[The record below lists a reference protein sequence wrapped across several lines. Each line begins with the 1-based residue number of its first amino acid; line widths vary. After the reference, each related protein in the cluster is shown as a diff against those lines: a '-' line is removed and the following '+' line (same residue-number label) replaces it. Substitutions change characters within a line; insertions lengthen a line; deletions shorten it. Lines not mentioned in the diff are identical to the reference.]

1 MKPTLAAASLFAVLL
16 VSAAHAEPQVFD
28 CVAEPAQRV
37 AIGSPVTGLLAS
49 VRVGRG
55 DEVKRGDELARLE
68 STVEEANVSLA
79 TAQAN
84 ARESLESQRTRL
96 ELAEANLERSL
107 KLLNSGAVTQ
117 SKIDELQAIVAI
129 ARRDL
134 VTEELRLRLAAI
146 ELDRQK
152 SLLARQSIK
161 SPVDGVVVEQS
172 LRAGEFVRQDSAIMT
187 IAQTDP
193 LHVEAYVPTTLWGKI
208 VKGSRGTVSLDHP
221 ANTRIE
227 AEVTVVDRIFD
238 AASGTFSIRLAL
250 PNADASIPAG
260 QRCKVSFD
268 TTVAGQ

>member
-1 MKPTLAAASLFAVLL
+1 MKPVFAAALL
-16 VSAAHAEPQVFD
+16 LAQAASVANAEPQVFD

-49 VRVGRG
+49 VKVGRG
-55 DEVKRGDELARLE
+55 DEVKRGDELARLD
-68 STVEEANVSLA
+68 STVEEANVALA

-84 ARESLESQRTRL
+84 ARESLESQRTRV
-96 ELAEANLERSL
+96 ELAQANLDRSL
-107 KLLNSGAVTQ
+107 RLVKSGAVTQ

-146 ELDRQK
+146 ELERQK
-152 SLLARQSIK
+152 SLLSRQSIK
-161 SPVDGVVVEQS
+161 SPIDGVVVEQS

-208 VKGSRGTVSLDHP
+208 TKGSRGTVTLDHP
-221 ANTRIE
+221 ADTRID

-250 PNADASIPAG
+250 PNAEARIPAG
-260 QRCKVSFD
+260 QRCKVSFE
-268 TTVAGQ
+268 TSTAGQ

>member
-1 MKPTLAAASLFAVLL
+1 MHRALAAPLL
-16 VSAAHAEPQVFD
+16 TLLVVSAASAEPQVFD

-49 VRVGRG
+49 VSVGRG
-55 DEVKRGDELARLE
+55 DEVKRGAELARLE
-68 STVEEANVSLA
+68 STVEEANVALA

-84 ARESLESQRTRL
+84 AREGLESQRTRV
-96 ELAEANLERSL
+96 ELAEANLDRSL
-107 KLLNSGAVTQ
+107 KLVNSGTVTQ
-117 SKIDELQAIVAI
+117 SKIDELEAIVAI

-134 VTEELRLRLAAI
+134 VTEELRLKVAAI
-146 ELDRQK
+146 ELERQK

-161 SPVDGVVVEQS
+161 SPVDGVVVEQN

-187 IAQTDP
+187 IAQIDP
-193 LHVEAYVPTTLWGKI
+193 LHVEAYVPTSLWGKI
-208 VKGSRGTVSLDHP
+208 ERGSRGTVLLDHP
-221 ANTRIE
+221 ADSRIE

-250 PNADASIPAG
+250 PNADGSIPAG

-268 TTVAGQ
+268 IAVAGQ

>member
-1 MKPTLAAASLFAVLL
+1 MYRALAALFLPLL
-16 VSAAHAEPQVFD
+16 AMPTAFAEPQVFD

-37 AIGSPVTGLLAS
+37 AVGSPVTGLLAS
-49 VRVGRG
+49 VNVGRG
-55 DEVKRGDELARLE
+55 DEVKRGAVLARLD
-68 STVEEANVSLA
+68 STVEEANVALA

-84 ARESLESQRTRL
+84 AREGLESQRTRL
-96 ELAEANLERSL
+96 ELAQANLDRSL
-107 KLLNSGAVTQ
+107 KLVNSGTVTQ

-134 VTEELRLRLAAI
+134 VTEEVRLKLAAI

-161 SPVDGVVVEQS
+161 SPIDGVITEQN
-172 LRAGEFVRQDSAIMT
+172 LRAGEFVRQDSAILT

-193 LHVEAYVPTTLWGKI
+193 LHVEAYVPTALWGKI
-208 VKGSRGTVSLDHP
+208 ERGSRGTVSLDHP
-221 ANTRIE
+221 QNTSIE

-250 PNADASIPAG
+250 PNADGKIPAG
-260 QRCKVSFD
+260 QRCRVSFD
-268 TTVAGQ
+268 SAAAGQ